1 MVNISPAS
9 AETRADTRADATG
22 DLAPRLRMSVMRLA
36 RRLRQLDLAA
46 DGVTLSQLSA
56 LYVLQSNG
64 PLTIGDLAAAEK
76 VQPPTMT
83 RLVTRLEED
92 GYVRRVPH
100 PTDRRAVVVEPTAAA
115 LRLVD
120 ASRSRRT
127 AELERRLGS
136 LTAAERARVAD
147 VVDLLDRLAEA
158 EA

>member
-1 MVNISPAS
+1 MRKTSVVD
-9 AETRADTRADATG
+9 ADV
-22 DLAPRLRMSVMRLA
+22 APRLRLSVMRLA

-56 LYVLQSNG
+56 LYVLHHHG
-64 PLTIGDLAAAEK
+64 ALTLGELAATER

-100 PTDRRAVVVEPTAAA
+100 PTDRRIVVVEPTAEA
-115 LRLVD
+115 RRVVE

-127 AELERRLGS
+127 AELERR
-136 LTAAERARVAD
+136 VA
-147 VVDLLDRLAEA
+147 RLAPEQRERLGELLGILDALA
-158 EA
+158 EDPE